1 MKSASIAT
9 TTTCYKTSRW
19 NTTKPGTDG
28 PLQVP
33 QRRHI
38 SPVSHICR
46 AIPYTPQHERG
57 AGKVARGKHSI
68 LFSFSFFR
76 RLLFRLKPLANTKEM
91 YIDPSI
97 DMDMI
102 TYPKHHSKFTS
113 ILLLLPIRNKWTHT
127 LFYTG
132 ARTRHSR
139 KNSLRQKFFFF
150 RFFVSTRAITITFLF
165 KKKRGRNKK
174 RRIAFIEDDNPP
186 RARLDTIGLGR
197 RKKIK

>member
-68 LFSFSFFR
+68 LFSFFLFFFR

-139 KNSLRQKFFFF
+139 KNSLRQNFFFF
-150 RFFVSTRAITITFLF
+150 SFFCVYESNNHNIFVQKEAG
-165 KKKRGRNKK
+165 KK
-174 RRIAFIEDDNPP
+174 
-186 RARLDTIGLGR
+186 
-197 RKKIK
+197 